1 MENRIEEIRQRVRE
15 FKVQQESL
23 IYEGRNRAEQEAEKT
38 YGNMSVKNDMSY
50 LLSVDVLI
58 TPYISNTEWPSA
70 LVTNFGDKCADLGT
84 MESSGSLWKL
94 IKREGLSYDGL
105 FVVLQ
110 SAEIGEKI
118 SYLRSDLTMSPELS
132 KAAVWMVKSLSASDY
147 NEYTKPVFA
156 YGALVQF
163 ELVCDDSSADSIHR
177 ALAYREK
184 VNKMPFQPGQ
194 PRFEESLLVAASS
207 STGSGEKGIAILN
220 QSERDASLDYKWTL
234 TWQVA
239 REDTNVEGFEFL
251 EEVLEEA

>member
-1 MENRIEEIRQRVRE
+1 
-15 FKVQQESL
+15 
-23 IYEGRNRAEQEAEKT
+23 
-38 YGNMSVKNDMSY
+38 
-50 LLSVDVLI
+50 
-58 TPYISNTEWPSA
+58 
-70 LVTNFGDKCADLGT
+70 

-220 QSERDASLDYKWTL
+220 QMREMLLWTISGHL
-234 TWQVA
+234 LGRLHA
-239 REDTNVEGFEFL
+239 RTQTSKVSSFSKKCSRRPKISNPICAFMYIL
-251 EEVLEEA
+251 P